1 MSLGQFVRSLK
12 GNAFERYTDLE
23 SKVTDSWEQLE
34 KGILKCFY
42 STRHNIS
49 MMKLT
54 NTKQLKGELVI
65 DCINQCRTLSFDC
78 KDRLIELRGTKDFPI
93 SEVRKD
99 KKEMKG
105 AEKIVKST
113 VKKSM
118 IRPKQA
124 GKVDNPNYCKY
135 HRVISHPVEK
145 CFVLKELILRLA
157 REKKIELDLEE
168 VTQTNYATVTI
179 MLEGLPS
186 RLIFEQRE
194 RLVQFETFEPI
205 VVQFYHEVTPEDSQE
220 KERLIEEDDEEWIAM
235 ARQKKRKSTS
245 T

>member
-1 MSLGQFVRSLK
+1 M
-12 GNAFERYTDLE
+12 
-23 SKVTDSWEQLE
+23 
-34 KGILKCFY
+34 
-42 STRHNIS
+42 
-49 MMKLT
+49 
-54 NTKQLKGELVI
+54 
-65 DCINQCRTLSFDC
+65 
-78 KDRLIELRGTKDFPI
+78 
-93 SEVRKD
+93 
-99 KKEMKG
+99 
-105 AEKIVKST
+105 
-113 VKKSM
+113 
-118 IRPKQA
+118 
-124 GKVDNPNYCKY
+124 
-135 HRVISHPVEK
+135 
-145 CFVLKELILRLA
+145 LKELILRLA